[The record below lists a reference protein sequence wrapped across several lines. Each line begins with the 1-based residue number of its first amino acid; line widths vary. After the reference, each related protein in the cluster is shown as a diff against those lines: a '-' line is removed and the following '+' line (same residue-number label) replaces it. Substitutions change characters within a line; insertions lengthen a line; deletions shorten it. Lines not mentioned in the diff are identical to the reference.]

1 METQIKSIHHGSGF
15 IKLDI
20 IIDGMI
26 YEGVL
31 FSKGKQNE
39 KTTQDLVDSGREDG
53 KV

>member
-1 METQIKSIHHGSGF
+1 METQIKDIYHGSGF

-20 IIDGMI
+20 IIDGNI

-39 KTTQDLVDSGREDG
+39 ERTQNMVDNGREDREI
-53 KV
+53 